1 METTLHRV
9 DSQVFDIPEIWI
21 PPCGQILV
29 LSLIFLLDVTNSSE
43 KKKVSYIIEFFWGLH
58 VLNSM
63 SIMFFLKSDMSYSQR
78 YILYVFVRT
87 NIKHIIVD
95 LSIIC

>member
-9 DSQVFDIPEIWI
+9 DSQVFNIPEIWI

-29 LSLIFLLDVTNSSE
+29 LSLIFLLDVTNSS
-43 KKKVSYIIEFFWGLH
+43 KKRKKVSYIIKFFWGLH

-63 SIMFFLKSDMSYSQR
+63 KIMFF
-78 YILYVFVRT
+78 
-87 NIKHIIVD
+87 
-95 LSIIC
+95 